1 MGRDILTKDIN
12 VLLEIVREQ
21 SSIISS
27 YEGKIPQIE
36 LDIIMS
42 NIRRLYE
49 DYYELSRVNRN
60 NKTELVIDEQ
70 IEKQQPEKKPE
81 DSVISKNQTEIAEK
95 AILEKPNT
103 EEKISNN
110 ETEIQNNNAKP
121 QQKKEPIADL
131 FAESDDSNIAQN
143 LNKEKKTFYDK
154 LIEEKKDKIIAETI
168 QKPLKDLRSGIGVN
182 DRFLFINE
190 LFKGNM
196 QEYSSAIEK
205 INSQAD
211 INDALAVFNTY
222 KFEYQWKD
230 NSNSSNL
237 LLSFIKRRYL

>member
-1 MGRDILTKDIN
+1 MGRDILTKDIY

-60 NKTELVIDEQ
+60 NKNEALISQQFEIKHTEKIPD
-70 IEKQQPEKKPE
+70 
-81 DSVISKNQTEIAEK
+81 DFVISEVHTEIKEK
-95 AILEKPNT
+95 DILENIKNK
-103 EEKISNN
+103 ENSSDI
-110 ETEIQNNNAKP
+110 ETVIQNNSSKLNP
-121 QQKKEPIADL
+121 QNEPIADL
-131 FAESDDSNIAQN
+131 FAESEDITVANKF
-143 LNKEKKTFYDK
+143 NKEKKTFHDK

-205 INSQAD
+205 INSQPD

-222 KFEYQWKD
+222 KSEYQWKD